1 MFFEIILWTFLLPW
15 KVQWWKTS
23 KKAQLELF
31 FGIRLYYTVLSVTHS
46 HTHLVPLAPIPPPSI
61 NSQPLP
67 ISPIYSC
74 QFLPTLTNSPTSSA
88 STHCHSLPPTLSSF
102 DTLQFTLLLLNVL
115 LYYSIHSKLLQSKII
130 YSLYYSC
137 LPIHCI
143 KSLPLRVNY
152 NN

>member
-1 MFFEIILWTFLLPW
+1 MKSFFELFYCPG
-15 KVQWWKTS
+15 KFSGEKHV
-23 KKAQLELF
+23 KKRNWNYFWHTA
-31 FGIRLYYTVLSVTHS
+31 VLHCTIS
-46 HTHLVPLAPIPPPSI
+46 HLKPHPSSPISSYPLPPPSI